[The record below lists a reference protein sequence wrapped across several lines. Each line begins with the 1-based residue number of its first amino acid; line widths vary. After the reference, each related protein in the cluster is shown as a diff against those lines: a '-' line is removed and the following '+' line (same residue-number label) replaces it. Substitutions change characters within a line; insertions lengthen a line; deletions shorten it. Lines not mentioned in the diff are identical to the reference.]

1 MNTYNLDFSRKEF
14 IEIMNECGKR
24 IHLCPVRFCIEEE
37 FYRGFDPW
45 YQPKSSFYYE
55 IYREGKLRKVRLDLS
70 EETVKNILSSAFSGL
85 DILDV
90 DFNYG
95 VDKHCIKPRARH
107 IYFGDDSFSN
117 AEEGLGLHFNK
128 PPLWKMRSNFNGASV
143 TFKPKENEC
152 DNEMVTSVV
161 YQKKAS

>member
-14 IEIMNECGKR
+14 IEIMNECGKM

-37 FYRGFDPW
+37 FYRGFDSE

-55 IYREGKLRKVRLDLS
+55 IYREGRVRKERLDLS

-90 DFNYG
+90 DFDYG
-95 VDKHCIKPRARH
+95 VDKQCFKPRARH
-107 IYFGDDSFSN
+107 IHFGDHPFSN
-117 AEEGLGLHFNK
+117 TEVGFGLHFNK
-128 PPLWKMRSNFNGASV
+128 PSLWEMRTYFNGVSV

-152 DNEMVTSVV
+152 DNEIVTSAV